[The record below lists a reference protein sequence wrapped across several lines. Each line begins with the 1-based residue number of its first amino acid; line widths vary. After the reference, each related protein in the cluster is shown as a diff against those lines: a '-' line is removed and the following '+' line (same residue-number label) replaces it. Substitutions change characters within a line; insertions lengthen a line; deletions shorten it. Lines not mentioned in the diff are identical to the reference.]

1 MKHLKTSFTLL
12 SLTLFIYISCK
23 QEDTEFAEEQ
33 AALKVYIAEN
43 NITATP
49 TASGLY
55 YIETLEGTGV
65 QATAGK
71 NVRVHYDG
79 YLLNGTLFDTSHDD
93 NKPIAFVLGTGRVIA
108 GWHEGIALMKE
119 DGKARL
125 IILSNLA
132 YGSGGAGSTIPP
144 YSTLIFDVELLDVF

>member
-1 MKHLKTSFTLL
+1 MNHFRNLFTVLII
-12 SLTLFIYISCK
+12 TLFIFISCK
-23 QEDTEFAEEQ
+23 KEDTGFANEQ
-33 AALKVYIAEN
+33 AALKTYIAEN
-43 NITATP
+43 NITTTP

-65 QATAGK
+65 RATAGK

-79 YLLNGTLFDTSHDD
+79 YLLDGTLFDTSHDD

-108 GWHEGIALMKE
+108 GWDEGIALMKE

-132 YGSGGAGSTIPP
+132 YGSGGTGSTIPP